1 MVFIFNQIYCQ
12 ILVDCKN
19 CQQVIQ
25 TFLTYVFLKKCLMK
39 LNIKKYGT
47 DGPAVLVLHGLLGS
61 SQNWHSAATKLSK
74 KFQILVPDQR
84 NHGDSPHGTHTIQR
98 LSEDALNLL
107 DQQNIDK
114 IFLIGHSM
122 GGLAAMSF
130 SFKNPQRLKGLI
142 VVDIAP
148 VSQMDRMDWI
158 FEALAAVDLS
168 AVKQRQHAEE
178 QLAINIS
185 SPLVRQFLLQNLKRQ
200 EDGTYAWRCNLP
212 ELHIFIQKDTGFE
225 LKESDQYEG
234 PTLFIGGGRSEHRI
248 AEKEEL
254 IARHFPDYQ
263 LTMIPNAGHWVHFE
277 AMEEFITTVTDFISG
292 KPRE

>member
-1 MVFIFNQIYCQ
+1 
-12 ILVDCKN
+12 
-19 CQQVIQ
+19 
-25 TFLTYVFLKKCLMK
+25 MK
-39 LNIKKYGT
+39 LNFRSYGEGT
-47 DGPAVLVLHGLLGS
+47 KNLVILHGLLGS
-61 SQNWHSAATKLSK
+61 SQNWHSAATKLSHQ
-74 KFQILVPDQR
+74 FQILVPDQR
-84 NHGDSPHGTHTIQR
+84 NHGDSPHAGHSIGL
-98 LSEDALNLL
+98 LSQDVLNLL

-114 IFLIGHSM
+114 TFLIGHSM

-130 SFKNPQRLKGLI
+130 AFKNPERLKGLI

-212 ELHIFIQKDTGFE
+212 ELHIFIQKDNGFE

-254 IARHFPDYQ
+254 IARHFPNYQ

-277 AMEEFITTVTDFISG
+277 APEEFITIVTDFIFS
-292 KPRE
+292 KLNT

>member
-1 MVFIFNQIYCQ
+1 
-12 ILVDCKN
+12 
-19 CQQVIQ
+19 
-25 TFLTYVFLKKCLMK
+25 MK
-39 LNIKKYGT
+39 LNFRSYGEGT
-47 DGPAVLVLHGLLGS
+47 KRLVILHGLLGS
-61 SQNWHSAATKLSK
+61 SQNWHSAATKLSEN
-74 KFQILVPDQR
+74 FQILVPDQR
-84 NHGDSPHGTHTIQR
+84 NHGASPHGDHTIER

-107 DQQNIDK
+107 HQQHIDK
-114 IFLIGHSM
+114 AVLIGHSM
-122 GGLAAMSF
+122 GGLAAMLF
-130 SFKNPQRLKGLI
+130 AFRNPQCLKGLI

-178 QLAINIS
+178 QLAVNIS

-212 ELHIFIQKDTGFE
+212 ELHIFVQKENGFE
-225 LKESDQYEG
+225 LKESDKYEG

-254 IARHFPDYQ
+254 IARHFPNYQ
-263 LTMIPNAGHWVHFE
+263 LTIIPNAGHWVHFE
-277 AMEEFITTVTDFISG
+277 AMEEFIAVVNDFIPS
-292 KPRE
+292 KLQQP